1 MKKLFFA
8 ILAFC
13 AVLSTVHAQQTIVI
27 RRPGILTDLAEAAG
41 AIATLPLAVAEGV
54 MIGTAEAA
62 GTLLHGSNRVVVTPA
77 PVVMPAPL
85 VVSTPAVVQ
94 VPVAVQPR
102 AIVPAPVVTAPA
114 SSVTVTTS
122 ASVAAPAAPMTTIT
136 TVYRDGRT
144 VSVTREASAY
154 ELGGAVIAPVLP
166 EHRVGSSPFVNPYIY
181 RHR

>member
-62 GTLLHGSNRVVVTPA
+62 GSILHGSTRVVVTPA

-94 VPVAVQPR
+94 VPVVVQPR
-102 AIVPAPVVTAPA
+102 AIVSAPVVTAPA

-122 ASVAAPAAPMTTIT
+122 AAAAPAAPMTTIT